1 MCDVDCAEFFRT
13 GHSACLGS
21 LFVVFV
27 FLACAGAPA
36 YGDLEIA
43 GIGPAL
49 DAASVPDVKELR
61 ESCLAS
67 NTELLRSLKQ
77 VDAETVD
84 AMLQHVWA
92 EAKEGRMSEPVPA
105 TEMDLSS
112 VLLHPRRADACVC
125 CNSCMFHPAL
135 LSQVRC

>member
-1 MCDVDCAEFFRT
+1 V
-13 GHSACLGS
+13 LGS
-21 LFVVFV
+21 LFASVCFP
-27 FLACAGAPA
+27 ACAGAPA
-36 YGDLEIA
+36 YGDLEIT

-49 DAASVPDVKELR
+49 NAASAPDVKELR

-77 VDAETVD
+77 VDAETGD

-125 CNSCMFHPAL
+125 CNSCMFHQAFVAGSL
-135 LSQVRC
+135 LSKHALMAARSCV